1 MGSKVHSKDIKS
13 DLLSELESSKLNG
26 FMDMVVSE
34 NLKSE
39 SSPDASKTNSKKPD
53 PLSAFKSAKLNDNE
67 GSSSPSK
74 TDDDENGFM
83 DMVVSTSLI
92 DLSRDYSRDSE
103 DKQSKFSGS
112 KEQGRFG
119 LSSYKSICS
128 PIEFQQRI

>member
-1 MGSKVHSKDIKS
+1 M
-13 DLLSELESSKLNG
+13 
-26 FMDMVVSE
+26 SE

-39 SSPDASKTNSKKPD
+39 SSPDESKTNSEKSD

-112 KEQGRFG
+112 KEQGRFD

>member
-1 MGSKVHSKDIKS
+1 MGSKTHSKDIKS

-39 SSPDASKTNSKKPD
+39 SSPDSSKTNSKKPD
-53 PLSAFKSAKLNDNE
+53 PLPAFKSAKLNDNE

-74 TDDDENGFM
+74 TDDDEYGFM
-83 DMVVSTSLI
+83 DMVKSKSLI